1 MKRTRKGF
9 TLVEL
14 LIVIAVIA
22 VLASMM
28 TLSSSD
34 ATLAA
39 KAASIANGYKVIG
52 TAFTVFKA
60 VSGDGA
66 NATTFATYSGD
77 YVGPQ
82 VKNLGK
88 FTVTSKDGYYYATY
102 SFAGAGE
109 GLVKAKFLTFSSD
122 MGMIGSG
129 DGAAMKI
136 Y

>member
-66 NATTFATYSGD
+66 NATTFAIYSGD

-102 SFAGAGE
+102 SFAGE
-109 GLVKAKFLTFSSD
+109 DLVKAKFLTFSSD

>member
-102 SFAGAGE
+102 SFAGE
-109 GLVKAKFLTFSSD
+109 DLVKAKFLTFSSD